1 MTQDKIFVV
10 NIKQLKSVFDAGRSR
25 GEEAATFYEW
35 GRRPIDWDYQN
46 LADIISE
53 IINENK
59 QWNDADYTKQE
70 EIEQW
75 IRKSE

>member
-1 MTQDKIFVV
+1 MTQDRIFVV

-25 GEEAATFYEW
+25 GEETATFYEW